1 MIEKIEGLPE
11 DVLGFEAKG
20 DVTGDDYERVLV
32 PAIEERLTEG
42 GKLSLLYVLG
52 DDFGSYSA
60 AAMWDD
66 TKVGMK
72 HLFSWERIAVVTD
85 HDAYRNMI
93 RGFGFTIPADVRVF
107 ATAELDAAKAW
118 VAGD

>member
-1 MIEKIEGLPE
+1 MIEPIEGLPD

-20 DVTGDDYERVLV
+20 EVTGEDYEQILV
-32 PAIEERLTEG
+32 PAIEARVGQG

-52 DDFGSYSA
+52 TDFVGFSA

-72 HLFSWERIAVVTD
+72 HLSSWERIAVVTD
-85 HDAYRNMI
+85 HDAYRHMV
-93 RGFGFTIPADVRVF
+93 RGFGFAIPADVRVF
-107 ATAELDAAKAW
+107 GTAELDDAKAW
-118 VAGD
+118 VSG